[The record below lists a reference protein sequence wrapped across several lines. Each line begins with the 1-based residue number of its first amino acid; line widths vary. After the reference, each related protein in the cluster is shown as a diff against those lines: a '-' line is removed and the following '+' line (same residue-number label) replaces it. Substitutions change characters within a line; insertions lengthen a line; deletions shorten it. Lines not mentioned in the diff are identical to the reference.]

1 VIRYAVFIVA
11 LVAHTALPGS
21 LRSQNS
27 SVVILRFG
35 GDVLLGAHYEEDVG
49 ADIHRGFADF
59 QLFKTDDLSMVN
71 LENPVTTRG
80 SKQRKPF
87 TFRMQPRF
95 TSVLKSGGID
105 VVNIANNHVYDFGKV
120 GLFDTIESLDTA
132 RLAHVGVGKTHDEA
146 HRPFITTIKGW
157 RIGVLGYYGGREAP
171 AARGMVPGVAAR
183 QLDLIARDIRLL
195 KQNTD
200 YIVVNFHWGTE
211 KARKPDAADRRFA
224 HRVIEAGA
232 DAIIGHH
239 PHVLQG
245 IEMYK
250 QKPIVYSLGN
260 LVFGGN
266 SRDTYDTGIF
276 EIRLSEDEPKYT
288 FIPVRVRNWK
298 ATALEGIEGE
308 KVVKEVR
315 NLSAIFPKSI
325 FN

>member
-1 VIRYAVFIVA
+1 
-11 LVAHTALPGS
+11 
-21 LRSQNS
+21 
-27 SVVILRFG
+27 
-35 GDVLLGAHYEEDVG
+35 
-49 ADIHRGFADF
+49 
-59 QLFKTDDLSMVN
+59 
-71 LENPVTTRG
+71 
-80 SKQRKPF
+80 
-87 TFRMQPRF
+87 
-95 TSVLKSGGID
+95 
-105 VVNIANNHVYDFGKV
+105 
-120 GLFDTIESLDTA
+120 
-132 RLAHVGVGKTHDEA
+132 
-146 HRPFITTIKGW
+146 
-157 RIGVLGYYGGREAP
+157 
-171 AARGMVPGVAAR
+171 MVPGVAAR